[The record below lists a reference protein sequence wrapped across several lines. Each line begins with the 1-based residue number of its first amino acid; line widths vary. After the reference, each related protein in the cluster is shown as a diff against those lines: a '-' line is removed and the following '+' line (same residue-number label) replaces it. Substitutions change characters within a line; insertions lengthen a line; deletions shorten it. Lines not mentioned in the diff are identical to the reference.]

1 MSFTWLVVSVLIVWL
16 SIITWVL
23 IAVFRLLNKLAKSSK
38 LTDLIDLQ
46 KKMDNRISFWN
57 LYKFNPF
64 NNTGGEQS
72 FVLTLLDGHKNGIVL
87 TVLNG
92 RGMTRFY
99 AKKVEN
105 GISQQQ
111 LSEEEKQCIKNSL

>member
-1 MSFTWLVVSVLIVWL
+1 MSFTWLIISALIVWL
-16 SIITWVL
+16 SIITWILV
-23 IAVFRLLNKLAKSSK
+23 AVFKLLNRLTKSSK
-38 LTDLIDLQ
+38 LADLMDLQ

-92 RGMTRFY
+92 RGVTRFY
-99 AKKVEN
+99 AKKIEN
-105 GISQQQ
+105 GTSKQQ
-111 LSEEEKQCIKNSL
+111 LSDEEKQCIKDSL

>member
-1 MSFTWLVVSVLIVWL
+1 MIVWL
-16 SIITWVL
+16 SITTGVL
-23 IAVFRLLNKLAKSSK
+23 IVLFRLLNKAAKPSK
-38 LTDLIDLQ
+38 IPG
-46 KKMDNRISFWN
+46 ISFWN

-111 LSEEEKQCIKNSL
+111 LSAEEKQCIKNSF

>member
-1 MSFTWLVVSVLIVWL
+1 MSFVWLVIGFLVIWLFVLTWLVL
-16 SIITWVL
+16 SLFKT
-23 IAVFRLLNKLAKSSK
+23 SK
-38 LTDLIDLQ
+38 ALVKISKTSG
-46 KKMDNRISFWN
+46 ISFWN

-99 AKKVEN
+99 AKKIEN
-105 GISQQQ
+105 GTSEQ
-111 LSEEEKQCIKNSL
+111 LLSDEEKQCIKNSL

>member
-1 MSFTWLVVSVLIVWL
+1 MSFTWLIISVLIVWL
-16 SIITWVL
+16 SIITWILV
-23 IAVFRLLNKLAKSSK
+23 AVFKLLNRLTTSSK
-38 LTDLIDLQ
+38 LADLMDLQ

-92 RGMTRFY
+92 RGVTRFY
-99 AKKVEN
+99 AKKIEN
-105 GISQQQ
+105 GTSKQQ
-111 LSEEEKQCIKNSL
+111 LSDEEKQCIKDSL